1 LKLQAAGD
9 RCKDNHDKSRTWNVK
24 IDWDEQILILRET
37 IKSWT
42 FKDVR
47 DERDPKKKVTSRP

>member
-1 LKLQAAGD
+1 
-9 RCKDNHDKSRTWNVK
+9 
-24 IDWDEQILILRET
+24 LRET

-47 DERDPKKKVTSRP
+47 DERDPKKKVTSRPWGARLKLLLTGL